1 MNKVAKLLKKFP
13 NGRQAP
19 AVRVDRG
26 IAPAVLAASLE
37 LPKCSRLLMI
47 SGGAGQMSDEIY
59 TRLEKMF
66 AEVGKLVRDDGIT
79 VIDGGTQAGVM
90 QLMGQALRRAGA
102 AVTHIGVLPANA
114 PADSNGT
121 KAEEFL
127 EPNHSCFVLVE
138 SDTWGDEVDV
148 MYKLAAYLSLHAP
161 SIAMLINGGEVAL
174 EEIEKNVEQKREV
187 VVIVGSGRL
196 ADELAGAVFNPG
208 PPVRERVAAIV
219 RDGILTLFDLEAP
232 PDKLAQIL
240 KDHLTKPL
248 SKSGS

>member
-1 MNKVAKLLKKFP
+1 MNQLVKLVKKFP
-13 NGRQAP
+13 DGRQAP

-26 IAPAVLAASLE
+26 VDPTILAVELE
-37 LPKCSRLLMI
+37 LPKCWRLLMI
-47 SGGAGQMSDEIY
+47 SGGAGHMSDEIY

-79 VIDGGTQAGVM
+79 VIDGGTQYGVM

-102 AVTHIGVLPANA
+102 AVTHIGVLPAHA
-114 PADSNGT
+114 AADANGT
-121 KAEEFL
+121 PAEQFL

-138 SDTWGDEVDV
+138 SDTWGDEVEV
-148 MYKLAAYLSLHAP
+148 MYKLAAHLAADAP
-161 SIAMLINGGEVAL
+161 SIAMLINGGRVAL
-174 EEIEKNVEQKREV
+174 EEIEKNIEQKREV

-208 PPVRERVAAIV
+208 SHVRERVAAIV
-219 RDGILTLFDLEAP
+219 RDGSLTLFNLEAP

-240 KDHLTKPL
+240 KDRLTKPL
-248 SKSGS
+248 

>member
-1 MNKVAKLLKKFP
+1 MNNLAKLVKKFP

-19 AVRVDRG
+19 AVRVDQG
-26 IAPAVLAASLE
+26 IDPAVLAAGLE
-37 LPKCSRLLMI
+37 LPRCSRLLMI
-47 SGGAGQMSDEIY
+47 SGGAGHMSDEIY

-66 AEVGKLVRDDGIT
+66 TEVGKLVRDDGIT
-79 VIDGGTQAGVM
+79 VIDGGTQSGVM

-102 AVTHIGVLPANA
+102 VVTHIGVLPAHA
-114 PADSNGT
+114 AVDSQGT

-138 SDTWGDEVDV
+138 SDAWGDEVEV
-148 MYKLAAYLSLHAP
+148 MYKLADYLSTDAP
-161 SIAMLINGGEVAL
+161 SIAMLINGGGVTL

-187 VVIVGSGRL
+187 VIIVGSGRL

-208 PPVRERVAAIV
+208 PHIRERVAAIV
-219 RDGILTLFDLEAP
+219 RDGVLTLFNLEAP